1 MSFFVCLHRSIC
13 GPRWHGVFGLYVRLC
28 VRASGQGHSRPACRR
43 HLVFFADE
51 SPSLCVLVVS
61 LLFHEDLAVSR
72 ACVGSQ
78 RRAMGDSRLPY
89 GLAVRHCRLR
99 PDGDAVALRHSSTAL
114 ENQRRGVVST
124 RLQHV
129 FQHSIERVQQLK
141 KRKKHVF
148 SILKKTS
155 KNARTFS
162 ARPLNH
168 PGL

>member
-1 MSFFVCLHRSIC
+1 MSFLYASAAQFV
-13 GPRWHGVFGLYVRLC
+13 GPGGMMFSVCTSVCAC
-28 VRASGQGHSRPACRR
+28 VRTRAFPTACRR

-51 SPSLCVLVVS
+51 SPSLFVLVVS

-78 RRAMGDSRLPY
+78 RRAMGDSRSPY

-141 KRKKHVF
+141 KR
-148 SILKKTS
+148 
-155 KNARTFS
+155 
-162 ARPLNH
+162 
-168 PGL
+168 

>member
-1 MSFFVCLHRSIC
+1 MKSLVFISCSDYKFSFCSECLFCMPPPLNLWAAVAWCFRFVRPS
-13 GPRWHGVFGLYVRLC
+13 
-28 VRASGQGHSRPACRR
+28 VRACVQGHSRPACRR

-51 SPSLCVLVVS
+51 SQSLFVLVVS

-78 RRAMGDSRLPY
+78 RRAMGDSRSPY

-129 FQHSIERVQQLK
+129 LQHSIERVQQLK
-141 KRKKHVF
+141 KR
-148 SILKKTS
+148 
-155 KNARTFS
+155 
-162 ARPLNH
+162 
-168 PGL
+168 